1 MDGDERRR
9 ALPELSE
16 QWVATTDGRQ
26 LRAVVAGTG
35 TDLVVLET
43 GLGAAALTWGPVME
57 HLAPH
62 CRVVAYDRAGYGR
75 SDPGPGPRDLS
86 RLADDLLAVVGAVD
100 HSRLVLA
107 GHSWG
112 GPLARLAAA
121 RLMEEATGSLR
132 DGPDARHGAARRSL
146 TGLVLVAAADEHAEL
161 YFSRAMRVQR
171 ALQGPML
178 QVLALRTAAAPPSR
192 TGCRPSRAL
201 PFLRRGRRLHPHRGA
216 HDGRGERPRDPG
228 PALPASGSPRS
239 GGGAPDRRVRMLG
252 RRRGPFRARAAHP
265 GPFGQRRRSS
275 RWSPRPGVALGS
287 SGALHRAGPG
297 RGRDPRPAR
306 LRNTLAPCLLRTSV
320 CAPRCRPCPP
330 TSPGSRPP
338 TTAWSATRPPP
349 TSRPSRRP
357 PRCATPWSRHSRTR
371 TAIPICPPMSCAPP
385 SARSTTWSPPR
396 SPCPPARSRSPG
408 TWCGHWSTPG
418 TR

>member
-35 TDLVVLET
+35 TDLVVLEA

-146 TGLVLVAAADEHAEL
+146 TGLVLVDPADEHAEL

-178 QVLALRTAAAPPSR
+178 QVLARCGLLRPLLHAQGAALPEPYRSCAAGDASTLTAAR
-192 TGCRPSRAL
+192 TMVAENAHVIRGLRSLRLDPLDLGAVPLTVVSGCLA
-201 PFLRRGRRLHPHRGA
+201 
-216 HDGRGERPRDPG
+216 
-228 PALPASGSPRS
+228 
-239 GGGAPDRRVRMLG
+239 GGGDRSVREQLIQAHSASAG
-252 RRRGPFRARAAHP
+252 AHP
-265 GPFGQRRRSS
+265 GGRHVRAWRSGHLVPFTE
-275 RWSPRPGVALGS
+275 PDLVADEIL
-287 SGALHRAGPG
+287 AL
-297 RGRDPRPAR
+297 
-306 LRNTLAPCLLRTSV
+306 LA
-320 CAPRCRPCPP
+320 
-330 TSPGSRPP
+330 
-338 TTAWSATRPPP
+338 
-349 TSRPSRRP
+349 
-357 PRCATPWSRHSRTR
+357 
-371 TAIPICPPMSCAPP
+371 
-385 SARSTTWSPPR
+385 
-396 SPCPPARSRSPG
+396 
-408 TWCGHWSTPG
+408 
-418 TR
+418 

>member
-9 ALPELSE
+9 ALSELSE

-35 TDLVVLET
+35 TDLVVLEA

-121 RLMEEATGSLR
+121 RLMEATGSLR

-146 TGLVLVAAADEHAEL
+146 TGLVLVDPADEHAEL

-178 QVLALRTAAAPPSR
+178 QVLARCGLLRPLLHAQGAALPEPYRSCAAGDASTLTAAR
-192 TGCRPSRAL
+192 TMVAENAHVIRGLRSLRLDPLDLGAVPLTVVSGCLA
-201 PFLRRGRRLHPHRGA
+201 
-216 HDGRGERPRDPG
+216 
-228 PALPASGSPRS
+228 
-239 GGGAPDRRVRMLG
+239 GGGDRSVREQLIQAHSASAG
-252 RRRGPFRARAAHP
+252 AHP
-265 GPFGQRRRSS
+265 GGRHVRAWRSGHLVPFTE
-275 RWSPRPGVALGS
+275 PDLVADEIL
-287 SGALHRAGPG
+287 AL
-297 RGRDPRPAR
+297 
-306 LRNTLAPCLLRTSV
+306 LA
-320 CAPRCRPCPP
+320 
-330 TSPGSRPP
+330 
-338 TTAWSATRPPP
+338 
-349 TSRPSRRP
+349 
-357 PRCATPWSRHSRTR
+357 
-371 TAIPICPPMSCAPP
+371 
-385 SARSTTWSPPR
+385 
-396 SPCPPARSRSPG
+396 
-408 TWCGHWSTPG
+408 
-418 TR
+418 

>member
-9 ALPELSE
+9 ALSELSE

-35 TDLVVLET
+35 TDLVVLEA

-75 SDPGPGPRDLS
+75 SDPGPGARDLS

-121 RLMEEATGSLR
+121 RLMEAAGSLR
-132 DGPDARHGAARRSL
+132 DGPDARHGAGRRSL
-146 TGLVLVAAADEHAEL
+146 TGLVLVDPADEHAEL

-178 QVLALRTAAAPPSR
+178 QVLARCGLLRPLLHAQGAALPEPYRSCAAGDASTLTAAR
-192 TGCRPSRAL
+192 TMVAENAHVIRGLRSLRLDPLDLGAVPLTVVSGCLA
-201 PFLRRGRRLHPHRGA
+201 
-216 HDGRGERPRDPG
+216 
-228 PALPASGSPRS
+228 
-239 GGGAPDRRVRMLG
+239 GGGDRTVREQLIQAHSASAG
-252 RRRGPFRARAAHP
+252 AHP
-265 GPFGQRRRSS
+265 GGRHVRAWRSGHLVPFTE
-275 RWSPRPGVALGS
+275 PDLVADEIL
-287 SGALHRAGPG
+287 AL
-297 RGRDPRPAR
+297 
-306 LRNTLAPCLLRTSV
+306 LA
-320 CAPRCRPCPP
+320 
-330 TSPGSRPP
+330 
-338 TTAWSATRPPP
+338 
-349 TSRPSRRP
+349 
-357 PRCATPWSRHSRTR
+357 
-371 TAIPICPPMSCAPP
+371 
-385 SARSTTWSPPR
+385 
-396 SPCPPARSRSPG
+396 
-408 TWCGHWSTPG
+408 
-418 TR
+418 

>member
-9 ALPELSE
+9 ALSELSE

-35 TDLVVLET
+35 TDLVVLEA

-75 SDPGPGPRDLS
+75 SDPGPGARDLS

-146 TGLVLVAAADEHAEL
+146 TGLVLVDPADEHAEL

-178 QVLALRTAAAPPSR
+178 QVLARGGLLRPLLHAQGAALPEPYRSCAAGDASTLTAAR
-192 TGCRPSRAL
+192 TMVAENAHVIRGLRSLRLDPLDLGAVPLTVVSGCLA
-201 PFLRRGRRLHPHRGA
+201 
-216 HDGRGERPRDPG
+216 
-228 PALPASGSPRS
+228 
-239 GGGAPDRRVRMLG
+239 GGGDRTVREQLIQAHSASAG
-252 RRRGPFRARAAHP
+252 AHP
-265 GPFGQRRRSS
+265 GGRHVRAWRSGHLVPFTE
-275 RWSPRPGVALGS
+275 PDLVADEIL
-287 SGALHRAGPG
+287 AL
-297 RGRDPRPAR
+297 
-306 LRNTLAPCLLRTSV
+306 LA
-320 CAPRCRPCPP
+320 
-330 TSPGSRPP
+330 
-338 TTAWSATRPPP
+338 
-349 TSRPSRRP
+349 
-357 PRCATPWSRHSRTR
+357 
-371 TAIPICPPMSCAPP
+371 
-385 SARSTTWSPPR
+385 
-396 SPCPPARSRSPG
+396 
-408 TWCGHWSTPG
+408 
-418 TR
+418 

>member
-121 RLMEEATGSLR
+121 RLMEAAGPLR

-146 TGLVLVAAADEHAEL
+146 TGLVLVDPADEHAEL

-178 QVLALRTAAAPPSR
+178 QVLARCGLLRPLLHAQGAALPEPYRSCAAGDASTLTAAR
-192 TGCRPSRAL
+192 TMVAENAHVIRGLRSLRLDPLDLGAVPLTVVSGCLA
-201 PFLRRGRRLHPHRGA
+201 
-216 HDGRGERPRDPG
+216 
-228 PALPASGSPRS
+228 
-239 GGGAPDRRVRMLG
+239 GGGDRTVREQLIQAHSASAG
-252 RRRGPFRARAAHP
+252 AHP
-265 GPFGQRRRSS
+265 GGRHVRAWRSGHLVPFTE
-275 RWSPRPGVALGS
+275 PDLVADEIL
-287 SGALHRAGPG
+287 AL
-297 RGRDPRPAR
+297 
-306 LRNTLAPCLLRTSV
+306 LA
-320 CAPRCRPCPP
+320 
-330 TSPGSRPP
+330 
-338 TTAWSATRPPP
+338 
-349 TSRPSRRP
+349 
-357 PRCATPWSRHSRTR
+357 
-371 TAIPICPPMSCAPP
+371 
-385 SARSTTWSPPR
+385 
-396 SPCPPARSRSPG
+396 
-408 TWCGHWSTPG
+408 
-418 TR
+418 

>member
-35 TDLVVLET
+35 TDLVVLEA

-121 RLMEEATGSLR
+121 RLMEAAGPLR

-146 TGLVLVAAADEHAEL
+146 TGLVLVDPADEHAEL

-178 QVLALRTAAAPPSR
+178 QVLARCGLLRPLLHAQGAALPEPYRSCAAGDASTLTAAR
-192 TGCRPSRAL
+192 TMVAENAHVIRGLRSLRLDPLDLGAVPLTVVSGCLA
-201 PFLRRGRRLHPHRGA
+201 
-216 HDGRGERPRDPG
+216 
-228 PALPASGSPRS
+228 
-239 GGGAPDRRVRMLG
+239 GGGDRTVREQLIQAHSASAG
-252 RRRGPFRARAAHP
+252 AHP
-265 GPFGQRRRSS
+265 GGRHVRAWRSGHLVPFTE
-275 RWSPRPGVALGS
+275 PDLVADEIL
-287 SGALHRAGPG
+287 AL
-297 RGRDPRPAR
+297 
-306 LRNTLAPCLLRTSV
+306 LA
-320 CAPRCRPCPP
+320 
-330 TSPGSRPP
+330 
-338 TTAWSATRPPP
+338 
-349 TSRPSRRP
+349 
-357 PRCATPWSRHSRTR
+357 
-371 TAIPICPPMSCAPP
+371 
-385 SARSTTWSPPR
+385 
-396 SPCPPARSRSPG
+396 
-408 TWCGHWSTPG
+408 
-418 TR
+418 

>member
-146 TGLVLVAAADEHAEL
+146 TGLVLVDPADEHAEL

-178 QVLALRTAAAPPSR
+178 QVLARCGLLRPLLHAQGAALPEPYRSCAAGDASTLTAAR
-192 TGCRPSRAL
+192 TMVAENAHVIRGLRSLRLDPLDLGAVPLTVVSGCLA
-201 PFLRRGRRLHPHRGA
+201 
-216 HDGRGERPRDPG
+216 
-228 PALPASGSPRS
+228 
-239 GGGAPDRRVRMLG
+239 GGGDRSVREQLIQAHSASAG
-252 RRRGPFRARAAHP
+252 AHP
-265 GPFGQRRRSS
+265 GGRHVRAWRSGHLVPFTE
-275 RWSPRPGVALGS
+275 PDLVADEIL
-287 SGALHRAGPG
+287 AL
-297 RGRDPRPAR
+297 
-306 LRNTLAPCLLRTSV
+306 LA
-320 CAPRCRPCPP
+320 
-330 TSPGSRPP
+330 
-338 TTAWSATRPPP
+338 
-349 TSRPSRRP
+349 
-357 PRCATPWSRHSRTR
+357 
-371 TAIPICPPMSCAPP
+371 
-385 SARSTTWSPPR
+385 
-396 SPCPPARSRSPG
+396 
-408 TWCGHWSTPG
+408 
-418 TR
+418 

>member
-16 QWVATTDGRQ
+16 QWVATTDGRP

-146 TGLVLVAAADEHAEL
+146 TGLVLVDPADEHAEL

-178 QVLALRTAAAPPSR
+178 QVLARCGLLRPLLHAQGAALPEPYRSCAAGDASTLTAAR
-192 TGCRPSRAL
+192 TMVAENAHVIRGLHSLRLDPLDLGAVPLTVVSGCLA
-201 PFLRRGRRLHPHRGA
+201 
-216 HDGRGERPRDPG
+216 
-228 PALPASGSPRS
+228 
-239 GGGAPDRRVRMLG
+239 GGGDRSVREQLIQAHSASAG
-252 RRRGPFRARAAHP
+252 AHP
-265 GPFGQRRRSS
+265 GGRHVRAWRSGHLVPFTE
-275 RWSPRPGVALGS
+275 PDLVADEIL
-287 SGALHRAGPG
+287 AL
-297 RGRDPRPAR
+297 
-306 LRNTLAPCLLRTSV
+306 LA
-320 CAPRCRPCPP
+320 
-330 TSPGSRPP
+330 
-338 TTAWSATRPPP
+338 
-349 TSRPSRRP
+349 
-357 PRCATPWSRHSRTR
+357 
-371 TAIPICPPMSCAPP
+371 
-385 SARSTTWSPPR
+385 
-396 SPCPPARSRSPG
+396 
-408 TWCGHWSTPG
+408 
-418 TR
+418 

>member
-9 ALPELSE
+9 ALAELSE

-35 TDLVVLET
+35 TDLVVLEA

-75 SDPGPGPRDLS
+75 SDPGPGARDLS

-121 RLMEEATGSLR
+121 RLMEAAGPLR

-146 TGLVLVAAADEHAEL
+146 TGLVLVDPADEHAEL

-178 QVLALRTAAAPPSR
+178 QVLARGGL
-192 TGCRPSRAL
+192 
-201 PFLRRGRRLHPHRGA
+201 LRRS
-216 HDGRGERPRDPG
+216 EE
-228 PALPASGSPRS
+228 
-239 GGGAPDRRVRMLG
+239 RRVGKECRA
-252 RRRGPFRARAAHP
+252 RWARGP
-265 GPFGQRRRSS
+265 GK
-275 RWSPRPGVALGS
+275 
-287 SGALHRAGPG
+287 
-297 RGRDPRPAR
+297 
-306 LRNTLAPCLLRTSV
+306 
-320 CAPRCRPCPP
+320 
-330 TSPGSRPP
+330 
-338 TTAWSATRPPP
+338 TAKA
-349 TSRPSRRP
+349 
-357 PRCATPWSRHSRTR
+357 
-371 TAIPICPPMSCAPP
+371 
-385 SARSTTWSPPR
+385 
-396 SPCPPARSRSPG
+396 
-408 TWCGHWSTPG
+408 
-418 TR
+418 

>member
-9 ALPELSE
+9 ALAELSE

-35 TDLVVLET
+35 TDLVVLEA

-146 TGLVLVAAADEHAEL
+146 TGLVLVDPADEHAEL

-178 QVLALRTAAAPPSR
+178 QVLARCGLLRPLLHAQGAALPEPYRSCAAGDASTLTAAR
-192 TGCRPSRAL
+192 TMVAENAHVIRGLRSLRLDPLDLGAVPLTVVSGCLA
-201 PFLRRGRRLHPHRGA
+201 
-216 HDGRGERPRDPG
+216 
-228 PALPASGSPRS
+228 
-239 GGGAPDRRVRMLG
+239 GGGDRTVREQLIQAHSASAG
-252 RRRGPFRARAAHP
+252 AHP
-265 GPFGQRRRSS
+265 GGRHVRAWRSGHLVPFTE
-275 RWSPRPGVALGS
+275 PDLVADEIL
-287 SGALHRAGPG
+287 AL
-297 RGRDPRPAR
+297 
-306 LRNTLAPCLLRTSV
+306 LA
-320 CAPRCRPCPP
+320 
-330 TSPGSRPP
+330 
-338 TTAWSATRPPP
+338 
-349 TSRPSRRP
+349 
-357 PRCATPWSRHSRTR
+357 
-371 TAIPICPPMSCAPP
+371 
-385 SARSTTWSPPR
+385 
-396 SPCPPARSRSPG
+396 
-408 TWCGHWSTPG
+408 
-418 TR
+418 

>member
-35 TDLVVLET
+35 TDLVVLEA

-121 RLMEEATGSLR
+121 RLMEATGSLR

-146 TGLVLVAAADEHAEL
+146 TGLVLVDPADEHAEL

-178 QVLALRTAAAPPSR
+178 QVLARCGLLRPLLHAQGAALPEPYRSCAAGDASTLTAAR
-192 TGCRPSRAL
+192 TMVAENAHVIRGLRSLRLDPLDLGAVPLTVVSGCLA
-201 PFLRRGRRLHPHRGA
+201 
-216 HDGRGERPRDPG
+216 
-228 PALPASGSPRS
+228 
-239 GGGAPDRRVRMLG
+239 GGGDRSVREQLIQAHSASAG
-252 RRRGPFRARAAHP
+252 AHP
-265 GPFGQRRRSS
+265 GGRHVRAWRSGHLVPFTE
-275 RWSPRPGVALGS
+275 PDLVADEIL
-287 SGALHRAGPG
+287 AL
-297 RGRDPRPAR
+297 
-306 LRNTLAPCLLRTSV
+306 LA
-320 CAPRCRPCPP
+320 
-330 TSPGSRPP
+330 
-338 TTAWSATRPPP
+338 
-349 TSRPSRRP
+349 
-357 PRCATPWSRHSRTR
+357 
-371 TAIPICPPMSCAPP
+371 
-385 SARSTTWSPPR
+385 
-396 SPCPPARSRSPG
+396 
-408 TWCGHWSTPG
+408 
-418 TR
+418 

>member
-100 HSRLVLA
+100 HSRLVWA

-146 TGLVLVAAADEHAEL
+146 TGLVLVDPADEHAEL

-171 ALQGPML
+171 RSEERRVGKECRARRPAQPRRKSK
-178 QVLALRTAAAPPSR
+178 ATA
-192 TGCRPSRAL
+192 C
-201 PFLRRGRRLHPHRGA
+201 RGA
-216 HDGRGERPRDPG
+216 
-228 PALPASGSPRS
+228 
-239 GGGAPDRRVRMLG
+239 
-252 RRRGPFRARAAHP
+252 
-265 GPFGQRRRSS
+265 
-275 RWSPRPGVALGS
+275 
-287 SGALHRAGPG
+287 
-297 RGRDPRPAR
+297 
-306 LRNTLAPCLLRTSV
+306 
-320 CAPRCRPCPP
+320 
-330 TSPGSRPP
+330 
-338 TTAWSATRPPP
+338 
-349 TSRPSRRP
+349 
-357 PRCATPWSRHSRTR
+357 
-371 TAIPICPPMSCAPP
+371 
-385 SARSTTWSPPR
+385 
-396 SPCPPARSRSPG
+396 
-408 TWCGHWSTPG
+408 
-418 TR
+418 

>member
-1 MDGDERRR
+1 HGHSQALRPGAGHREGKVRGPVACQNSSVNGDMDGDERRR

-146 TGLVLVAAADEHAEL
+146 TGLVLVDPADEPAPRPAMGRPAGLAPVSPWSTPPTSTPSCTSPGRCGSRGPSRGRCYRSLRCGLLRPLLHAQG
-161 YFSRAMRVQR
+161 A
-171 ALQGPML
+171 ALPEPYRSCAAGDASTL
-178 QVLALRTAAAPPSR
+178 TAAR
-192 TGCRPSRAL
+192 TMVAENAHVIRGLRSLRLDPLDLGAVPLTVVSGCLA
-201 PFLRRGRRLHPHRGA
+201 
-216 HDGRGERPRDPG
+216 
-228 PALPASGSPRS
+228 
-239 GGGAPDRRVRMLG
+239 GGGDRSVREQLIQAHSASAG
-252 RRRGPFRARAAHP
+252 AHP
-265 GPFGQRRRSS
+265 GGRHVRAWRSGHLVPFTE
-275 RWSPRPGVALGS
+275 PDLVADEIL
-287 SGALHRAGPG
+287 AL
-297 RGRDPRPAR
+297 
-306 LRNTLAPCLLRTSV
+306 LA
-320 CAPRCRPCPP
+320 
-330 TSPGSRPP
+330 
-338 TTAWSATRPPP
+338 
-349 TSRPSRRP
+349 
-357 PRCATPWSRHSRTR
+357 
-371 TAIPICPPMSCAPP
+371 
-385 SARSTTWSPPR
+385 
-396 SPCPPARSRSPG
+396 
-408 TWCGHWSTPG
+408 
-418 TR
+418 

>member
-9 ALPELSE
+9 ALAELSE

-35 TDLVVLET
+35 TDLVVLEA

-75 SDPGPGPRDLS
+75 SDPGPGARDLS

-121 RLMEEATGSLR
+121 RLMEAAGPLR
-132 DGPDARHGAARRSL
+132 DGPDARHGAGRRSL
-146 TGLVLVAAADEHAEL
+146 TGLVLVDPADEHAEL

-178 QVLALRTAAAPPSR
+178 QVLARCGLLRPLLHAQGAALPEPYRSCAAGDASTLTAAR
-192 TGCRPSRAL
+192 TMVAENAHVIRGLRSLRLDPLDLGAVPLTVVSGCLA
-201 PFLRRGRRLHPHRGA
+201 
-216 HDGRGERPRDPG
+216 
-228 PALPASGSPRS
+228 
-239 GGGAPDRRVRMLG
+239 GGGDRSVREQLIQAHSASAG
-252 RRRGPFRARAAHP
+252 AHP
-265 GPFGQRRRSS
+265 GGRHVRAWRSGHLVPFTE
-275 RWSPRPGVALGS
+275 PDLVADEIL
-287 SGALHRAGPG
+287 AL
-297 RGRDPRPAR
+297 
-306 LRNTLAPCLLRTSV
+306 LA
-320 CAPRCRPCPP
+320 
-330 TSPGSRPP
+330 
-338 TTAWSATRPPP
+338 
-349 TSRPSRRP
+349 
-357 PRCATPWSRHSRTR
+357 
-371 TAIPICPPMSCAPP
+371 
-385 SARSTTWSPPR
+385 
-396 SPCPPARSRSPG
+396 
-408 TWCGHWSTPG
+408 
-418 TR
+418 